1 MEVDMKLKNI
11 SIFIAIAAAMAGGT
25 ANAGPVSASGIMR
38 SYYLSGGANFGFRIS
53 LYQNGVDQLSGCNAN
68 FAYIN
73 TTDDNYQ
80 SKVAG
85 LMLAYST
92 KANVVLTGIV
102 TDSQGFCRIG
112 DYSVAG
118 Q

>member
-1 MEVDMKLKNI
+1 MKLKNI
-11 SIFIAIAAAMAGGT
+11 SIYIAIAAAIAGGT
-25 ANAGPVSASGIMR
+25 ARAGPVSASGIMR
-38 SYYLSGGANFGFRIS
+38 SYYLSGGNNFGFRIS
-53 LYQNGVDQLSGCNAN
+53 LLQNGMDQLTGCNGN
-68 FAYIN
+68 FAYVNI
-73 TTDDNYQ
+73 TDDNYQ